1 MLNASHS
8 RDLPETKSRICFL
21 PCPSLPW
28 ASCETA
34 FWVPQSPPATT
45 STSMLL
51 LWWGGSR
58 RSHQG
63 QPPWAEFT
71 VRSDSL
77 PAPTAY
83 SCSRVKKVGGG
94 AAGRV
99 ASHWPGRHLL
109 RLWTCRS
116 PPGLPERE
124 MVAGGLYPERSLVL
138 SCLARIHPEGC
149 PLAKEPSPKTGRQQ
163 ERPHQTSSP
172 TSGNPVSLLPSPF
185 LPQQP
190 GGA

>member
-1 MLNASHS
+1 MPHIQETYQKPKAGSASSPAPHFPGLPVRQHFGFHS
-8 RDLPETKSRICFL
+8 HHQP
-21 PCPSLPW
+21 
-28 ASCETA
+28 
-34 FWVPQSPPATT
+34 PPAPQC
-45 STSMLL
+45 SFYGG
-51 LWWGGSR
+51 GGSR

-116 PPGLPERE
+116 PPGLPEQE